1 MLQVGVKMVTAL
13 NRLYVNALRK
23 VREDERGD
31 VPGWVMVTL
40 MTAGIVV
47 VLWAVAEEAI
57 VGMFQN
63 AMESVV
69 KGG

>member
-1 MLQVGVKMVTAL
+1 MAAL
-13 NRLYVNALRK
+13 NSVAENLMRR

-57 VGMFQN
+57 VGMFQR
-63 AMESVV
+63 AMDSVV

>member
-1 MLQVGVKMVTAL
+1 MLQVGIKMMAAL
-13 NRLYVNALRK
+13 ENASESLLRR
-23 VREDERGD
+23 VRDDERGD

-57 VGMFQN
+57 VGMFQR
-63 AMESVV
+63 AMDSVV

>member
-13 NRLYVNALRK
+13 NRLCVNAQRR
-23 VREDERGD
+23 VREDERVD

>member
-1 MLQVGVKMVTAL
+1 MLQVGIKMMAAL
-13 NRLYVNALRK
+13 ENASESLLR
-23 VREDERGD
+23 RGRDDEHGD

-57 VGMFQN
+57 VGMFQR
-63 AMESVV
+63 AMDSVV

>member
-1 MLQVGVKMVTAL
+1 MLQVGIKMLAAL
-13 NRLYVNALRK
+13 ENASESLLR
-23 VREDERGD
+23 RGRDDERGD

-57 VGMFQN
+57 VGMFQR
-63 AMESVV
+63 AMDSVV